1 MRRDNDLADRESRL
15 AIAQA
20 IREFLHVAGQS
31 RKVLID
37 REPCKLSES
46 TVNKVFRGEFSERT
60 LTMIEAMLGHSFRGR
75 KRAPNPDAGADDSRF
90 DATAPLQGDYFCAR
104 PLFTNPTQLSTCTI
118 HIAWDNKH
126 DKFVF
131 AERARADA
139 KHLLEGS
146 VHLPDGL
153 PFMYLE
159 CTNAKN
165 IRNVIL
171 SLPDADGLCR
181 GIIST
186 LSNPRRASNVRACAP
201 IFLQR
206 LAPNDRPQCGIITPA
221 DPRYAKYRD
230 KLASVT
236 AEEFDM
242 FVAPPGAPHGR
253 RELTMAVAG
262 A

>member
-1 MRRDNDLADRESRL
+1 
-15 AIAQA
+15 
-20 IREFLHVAGQS
+20 
-31 RKVLID
+31 
-37 REPCKLSES
+37 
-46 TVNKVFRGEFSERT
+46 
-60 LTMIEAMLGHSFRGR
+60 MLGHSFRGR
-75 KRAPNPDAGADDSRF
+75 KQASEPAAAGGDGRF
-90 DATAPLQGDYFCAR
+90 DAVAPLQGDYFCAR
-104 PLFTNPTQLSTCTI
+104 PLFTHPAQLSTCII
-118 HIAWDNKH
+118 HIAWDRGR

-139 KHLLEGS
+139 KHILEGS

-159 CTNAKN
+159 CMNAKD
-165 IRNVIL
+165 IRKVVL
-171 SLPDADGLCR
+171 SLPDAGGLCR

-186 LSNPRRASNVRACAP
+186 LSNPRRASQLRVCVP

-221 DPRYAKYRD
+221 DPGYAKYRHQ
-230 KLASVT
+230 LASVT

-242 FVAPPGAPHGR
+242 FVAPPSTPHRR
-253 RELTMAVAG
+253 RELAMAVAG